1 MSPQDHRLASSSSF
15 ASSGRKSAPVAH
27 LTLDAT
33 ASSATPRQKL
43 SPLHVEVPESP
54 RRSSKTGMASPPQPI
69 SASPSEDVAS
79 DWMVCRTDAGDI
91 YYYNVKRQESQWTTP
106 QPLEIQDHPPPPPPL
121 HAPIDY
127 EADCLHVAVSN
138 GDIVRVQDLIAAGI
152 ATDGLDDD
160 GRTPLWYALEHLE
173 IAVLLLNQGRPSKHQ
188 IVAPDMYGT
197 TLLHVV
203 TRQRNIEML
212 TLLLLQA
219 DPSDESAPFSE
230 AMDVDA
236 RDSHQQTALHVAAT
250 FGFRKCVEM
259 LLAHGASPAVLDEN
273 SQTPIMLATL
283 GGHVGS
289 VQLLQVA
296 LSALLKQTEV
306 AVQSEP
312 VPDATRV
319 HQLQEQVAASAKAL
333 EEAGYVEAQRHS
345 MEATK
350 SLQHDVDALLSTH
363 FPSAH
368 LKSSTPRSSPVPT
381 PSKDTS
387 PGKRSRLPSSNAVTE
402 DISYEHAWALDH
414 HDTDPMD
421 GQHALYHEHHQLD
434 QHQLYPTHDFT
445 PNQRAPNAFIDDVY
459 ILPLDTSPPR
469 PSAARVDAVWAQ
481 FFTNA
486 AAAASTK
493 MDDEPSDRGL
503 MQAVLDA
510 DMDDVQARLTNGET
524 PNMRDS
530 LRRTSLHLAYDS
542 DFSGNTPLHI
552 ACFRGHVGCVKFL
565 LESASEVHVVNA
577 DGESVV
583 HAAASGGSLPCLR
596 LVLEYGASPLD
607 RNHDGETAYDMLLE
621 LDGPVAPLL
630 DCLQEAMAPPPKHTK
645 KTFRGTPVPW
655 IRGTAS
661 SMFGLARVKP
671 EHHEREEAATSPL
684 KPPTDAEVL
693 TTTKYHELVPPAH
706 VTEAMQIE
714 APTPA
719 VSILNLRV
727 KTLSEK
733 PLNIDIS
740 ATASVGELKDM
751 IKAKGEAEGKFLR
764 LIHQGKM
771 LNDDKAALLSCNIKQ
786 NDFIHC
792 AMSNAP
798 PKSLVQQMTHQQE
811 EAALDEPTHRRGFDC
826 LRDTLSREDVQA
838 LRLHFYPQVSTMISQ
853 SVAREGESVEDRIYR
868 VEEEWMAAQGP
879 QSEFGTS
886 TSVTL
891 EQLILTTVLVALNV
905 RPRGGPMTIHDSAHH
920 RIDMPD
926 MSSVDNEGTTVDMV
940 WGVAMGFV
948 LGFFML
954 FLLWERTIPR
964 RQKLG
969 IVIGVAINLLLNF
982 MQRLTPEGGVPAATS
997 ATLTTKDDVTMVF
1010 AGAAKFA
1017 RYYFDREPVV
1027 VLATALGAVGVLA
1040 PLVVVPIRR
1049 SLGYPTDQYDGP
1061 IIPDSLKPKQN

>member
-1 MSPQDHRLASSSSF
+1 MSPQDHKLASSSSF
-15 ASSGRKSAPVAH
+15 ASSGRKSAPVAR

-43 SPLHVEVPESP
+43 SPLHVEVPASP
-54 RRSSKTGMASPPQPI
+54 RRSSKTSMASPPQPI
-69 SASPSEDVAS
+69 SVPPSEDVAS

-106 QPLEIQDHPPPPPPL
+106 QPLEIQDPPPPPPPL

-138 GDIVRVQDLIAAGI
+138 GDLVRVQDLLAAGI

-230 AMDVDA
+230 PMDVDA

-333 EEAGYVEAQRHS
+333 EQLREKEALETAYRIANSRLAMLEALAKRTKEDHDHEKLLWQQKVLY

-363 FPSAH
+363 FQSAH

-421 GQHALYHEHHQLD
+421 GQQALYHEHHQLD

-493 MDDEPSDRGL
+493 IDDEPSDRGL

-542 DFSGNTPLHI
+542 VFS

-596 LVLEYGASPLD
+596 LV
-607 RNHDGETAYDMLLE
+607 LE

-764 LIHQGKM
+764 LIHQV
-771 LNDDKAALLSCNIKQ
+771 C
-786 NDFIHC
+786 
-792 AMSNAP
+792 
-798 PKSLVQQMTHQQE
+798 V
-811 EAALDEPTHRRGFDC
+811 
-826 LRDTLSREDVQA
+826 V
-838 LRLHFYPQVSTMISQ
+838 
-853 SVAREGESVEDRIYR
+853 
-868 VEEEWMAAQGP
+868 
-879 QSEFGTS
+879 
-886 TSVTL
+886 
-891 EQLILTTVLVALNV
+891 LIL
-905 RPRGGPMTIHDSAHH
+905 S
-920 RIDMPD
+920 
-926 MSSVDNEGTTVDMV
+926 
-940 WGVAMGFV
+940 
-948 LGFFML
+948 
-954 FLLWERTIPR
+954 
-964 RQKLG
+964 
-969 IVIGVAINLLLNF
+969 
-982 MQRLTPEGGVPAATS
+982 
-997 ATLTTKDDVTMVF
+997 
-1010 AGAAKFA
+1010 
-1017 RYYFDREPVV
+1017 
-1027 VLATALGAVGVLA
+1027 
-1040 PLVVVPIRR
+1040 
-1049 SLGYPTDQYDGP
+1049 
-1061 IIPDSLKPKQN
+1061 

>member
-1 MSPQDHRLASSSSF
+1 MELAGPAPNKDDTEKDGNGSLSSPNPSMATTLSIVFAAPKVVVSEPRELVTTGDEVASAAVDKPLPEETEVTVMSQSPVNAEDTPLQLALQFESSYELERSGHQAPPIVEPRSLTKEAPTTPVKPAMGDLLALDNVNIELPPPVPVPLLPGYSTPTLDSLAESSNPLPVASPFRLDLQDIAMSPQDHKLASSSSF
-15 ASSGRKSAPVAH
+15 ASSGRKSAPVAR

-43 SPLHVEVPESP
+43 SPLHVEVPASP
-54 RRSSKTGMASPPQPI
+54 RRSSKTSMASPPQPI
-69 SASPSEDVAS
+69 SVPPSEDVAS

-138 GDIVRVQDLIAAGI
+138 GDLVRVQDLLAAGI

-173 IAVLLLNQGRPSKHQ
+173 IAVLLLNQGHSSKHQ

-230 AMDVDA
+230 PMDVDA

-333 EEAGYVEAQRHS
+333 EENQRANDALRLEVDTYRYNLSVQLREKEALETAYRIANSRLAMLEALAKRTKEDHDHEKLLWQQKEAGYVEAHRHS

-363 FPSAH
+363 FPSPH

-421 GQHALYHEHHQLD
+421 GHQALYHEHHQLD

-445 PNQRAPNAFIDDVY
+445 PNQH
-459 ILPLDTSPPR
+459 TSPPR

-530 LRRTSLHLAYDS
+530 LRRTSLHLATDRGDTAMLALLC
-542 DFSGNTPLHI
+542 DFLGDIEARDAKGNTPLHI

-645 KTFRGTPVPW
+645 KTFRGTPVP
-655 IRGTAS
+655 
-661 SMFGLARVKP
+661 
-671 EHHEREEAATSPL
+671 
-684 KPPTDAEVL
+684 
-693 TTTKYHELVPPAH
+693 PAQY
-706 VTEAMQIE
+706 T
-714 APTPA
+714 
-719 VSILNLRV
+719 
-727 KTLSEK
+727 
-733 PLNIDIS
+733 
-740 ATASVGELKDM
+740 
-751 IKAKGEAEGKFLR
+751 
-764 LIHQGKM
+764 
-771 LNDDKAALLSCNIKQ
+771 
-786 NDFIHC
+786 
-792 AMSNAP
+792 
-798 PKSLVQQMTHQQE
+798 
-811 EAALDEPTHRRGFDC
+811 
-826 LRDTLSREDVQA
+826 
-838 LRLHFYPQVSTMISQ
+838 
-853 SVAREGESVEDRIYR
+853 SVEDDIDEFVSPPSSPLPQLPPHEVHIYDHEDDVVHGDLQHR
-868 VEEEWMAAQGP
+868 GMTPDGWG
-879 QSEFGTS
+879 G
-886 TSVTL
+886 
-891 EQLILTTVLVALNV
+891 V
-905 RPRGGPMTIHDSAHH
+905 RLPHARSMIMTIACSGFEARRRRCLDWHV
-920 RIDMPD
+920 
-926 MSSVDNEGTTVDMV
+926 SSQSTMKG
-940 WGVAMGFV
+940 
-948 LGFFML
+948 
-954 FLLWERTIPR
+954 RKR
-964 RQKLG
+964 R
-969 IVIGVAINLLLNF
+969 
-982 MQRLTPEGGVPAATS
+982 
-997 ATLTTKDDVTMVF
+997 
-1010 AGAAKFA
+1010 
-1017 RYYFDREPVV
+1017 
-1027 VLATALGAVGVLA
+1027 
-1040 PLVVVPIRR
+1040 RR
-1049 SLGYPTDQYDGP
+1049 H
-1061 IIPDSLKPKQN
+1061 